1 MKIEKWTFPL
11 LCALWVVQVSAVK
24 NTTIVVSRNKLAAL
38 NPSLTVCYGK
48 LGCFSSGAPFQHP
61 FFRPI
66 SLPPLPPELQKT
78 TYFLY
83 TRPNNDVAFV
93 FSALQLE
100 LPLVS
105 NFNPSKPT
113 RILIHGVFDGVL
125 LSTWMRD
132 LKNRFLEMADEN
144 VILVDYGNRYPPMFW
159 NSANARV
166 VGAQIWQLIDF
177 LHKNLGASPEGFHL
191 IGHGLGAHIAG
202 YAGERLHNLGR
213 ITGLD
218 PGAAYFRNAPDIVK
232 LNPTDALFVDV
243 IHSSPGRTF
252 LEGLGTI
259 EDIGHVNFSPG
270 RPSKCFPQKTLSN
283 GATAIEVLQNT
294 FFCRHFRSIEYFL
307 FSFNQKGCFFVGAEC
322 SSSEEFYVGRCNC
335 GDDGSKCRFMGQFA
349 TPAPYEKRYYLV
361 LGNNRPYCL
370 HQYQVKMHLELPH
383 LQKIYG
389 SLKVLAHLAVIG
401 ESNFQETLHFRVN
414 LKERRQ
420 YQTFLLT
427 SNEAVGKVRTA
438 GALFQVLQKDYN
450 ITINIEA
457 LEIIYLFPVPKE
469 EVSNLLCKE
478 SEQFS
483 NIGKQVILTPNACH
497 TLTDEENDISQEL

>member
-1 MKIEKWTFPL
+1 MSSSLVPL
-11 LCALWVVQVSAVK
+11 KTHLVGERVRCVKSAEAHMSPVGVVWKLGERVPAQVSTSTLDHGSKFRV
-24 NTTIVVSRNKLAAL
+24 AAL

-48 LGCFSSGAPFQHP
+48 LGCFSSGPPFQHP

-66 SLPPLPPELQKT
+66 SVPPLPPELQKT
-78 TYFLY
+78 LYFLY

-100 LPLVS
+100 LALVS

-113 RILIHGVFDGVL
+113 RILIHGVTDGVL
-125 LSTWMRD
+125 LSTWMR
-132 LKNRFLEMADEN
+132 
-144 VILVDYGNRYPPMFW
+144 
-159 NSANARV
+159 
-166 VGAQIWQLIDF
+166 
-177 LHKNLGASPEGFHL
+177 KNLGASPEGFHL
-191 IGHGLGAHIAG
+191 VGHGLGAHIAG

-259 EDIGHVNFSPG
+259 EDIGNVNFSPG
-270 RPSKCFPQKTLSN
+270 RPSKCLPQKTLSN
-283 GATAIEVLQNT
+283 EATAVEVLQNT

-322 SSSEEFYVGRCNC
+322 SSWEEFYVGRCNC

-349 TPAPYEKRYYLV
+349 TSAPYEKRYYLV

-383 LQKIYG
+383 LQKFYG
-389 SLKVLAHLAVIG
+389 PLKVSAHLAVIG
-401 ESNFQETLHFRVN
+401 ESNFRETLHFRELLELEGAFVEPLE
-414 LKERRQ
+414 LK
-420 YQTFLLT
+420 
-427 SNEAVGKVRTA
+427 V
-438 GALFQVLQKDYN
+438 
-450 ITINIEA
+450 
-457 LEIIYLFPVPKE
+457 
-469 EVSNLLCKE
+469 
-478 SEQFS
+478 FS
-483 NIGKQVILTPNACH
+483 WNRIPTH
-497 TLTDEENDISQEL
+497 TLKNIRSWTIAKDG